1 MGRVLQILFIKF
13 SYMTRDELL
22 TFEKKP
28 VKLNFYDKA
37 GHPMEIHGRIRVND
51 TNIYLNSFGTYAN
64 LPVPFEMVQAVTP
77 IDIELPEGE
86 ALL

>member
-1 MGRVLQILFIKF
+1 
-13 SYMTRDELL
+13 MTRNDLL
-22 TFEKKP
+22 PFEKKT

-51 TNIYLNSFGTYAN
+51 TNIYLNSFGTHSN
-64 LPVPFEMVQAVTP
+64 LPVPFENVHEVTP
-77 IDIELPEGE
+77 IDVNVPEGE